1 MCPSVLEKGASKL
14 IAFPMEA
21 WNVDL
26 VKPPREHKKG
36 SLPVATAQARL
47 HRGAWG
53 RQNLGLVSMK
63 PR

>member
-1 MCPSVLEKGASKL
+1 
-14 IAFPMEA
+14 MEA

-36 SLPVATAQARL
+36 SFPAATAQARL